1 MCYCFLC
8 RLVSCDITDNGC
20 VALASALRSNPSHFR
35 NLDLSGNKLGNL
47 GIKLLSDALE
57 NPYCK
62 LDTLK

>member
-1 MCYCFLC
+1 MILQN
-8 RLVSCDITDNGC
+8 NGC
-20 VALASALRSNPSHFR
+20 VALVSALRSNPSHFR

-62 LDTLK
+62 LETLK